1 MSLAVNKGPVGPADR
16 EWGKSGAPEGA
27 HDREQRCSGDGAQ
40 RSGTPAHDRQGPP
53 APPPTHD
60 RQGPPT
66 LPEAAA
72 RTNAF
77 SIGPVTMDSP
87 FVLAPL
93 AGVSDSPF
101 RRLAR
106 EQGASAVYTEMVSS
120 DGLVRGSQATL
131 EYCAFDPSERPIG
144 IQIFGS
150 DPKTMADAARV
161 LSDLP
166 PEQRP
171 DLIDINMGCPV
182 RKVVN
187 RCAGAA
193 LLQDVPRIA
202 AIVETMAAATTL
214 PVTAKVRLGWDGSS
228 QNFVD
233 VCRALESSGARAVAI
248 HARTR
253 AEKFEGHAH
262 WEMIAEAKRAVG
274 IPVIGNGD
282 VRDAESAVRM
292 LRETGC
298 DGVMLGRAAFGD
310 PWVFRRIRALVER
323 DEVLPP
329 PSAGERLEAGV
340 RHLAMLVESVG
351 SEHAARE
358 MRKHV
363 AWYIKGLPNSARVRE
378 QVNHTR
384 TAEAMS
390 ELLHAYLGELAAHGS
405 AFVQDL
411 AEPDE
416 ASRKSPDGALSKS
429 SGEASSASPPH
440 AAG

>member
-1 MSLAVNKGPVGPADR
+1 MSATEPLPPVVLLAEA
-16 EWGKSGAPEGA
+16 APE
-27 HDREQRCSGDGAQ
+27 
-40 RSGTPAHDRQGPP
+40 PLP
-53 APPPTHD
+53 APA
-60 RQGPPT
+60 G
-66 LPEAAA
+66 EA
-72 RTNAF
+72 RGF
-77 SIGPVTMDSP
+77 EIGGVHMDSP

-144 IQIFGS
+144 IQLFGS
-150 DPKTMADAARV
+150 DPATMADAARV

-166 PEQRP
+166 AAQRP

-202 AIVETMAAATTL
+202 AIVEAMSAATTL
-214 PVTAKVRLGWDGSS
+214 PVTAKIRLGWDGNSR
-228 QNFVD
+228 NV
-233 VCRALESSGARAVAI
+233 VEVARALEAAGASAVAI

-253 AEKFEGHAH
+253 AEKFEGLAH
-262 WEMIAEAKRAVG
+262 WDMIGEAKAAVG

-282 VRDAESAVRM
+282 VRNAEDAVRM
-292 LRETGC
+292 LRLTGC

-310 PWVFRRIRALVER
+310 PWVFRRIRGLIER
-323 DEVLPP
+323 GETLPP
-329 PSAGERLEAGV
+329 PSAAERLEAGV
-340 RHLAMLVESVG
+340 RHLGMLVGSVG
-351 SEHAARE
+351 EEHAARE

-363 AWYIKGLPNSARVRE
+363 AWYIKGLPHSARVRE
-378 QVNHTR
+378 QVNRTR
-384 TAEAMS
+384 TAT
-390 ELLHAYLGELAAHGS
+390 ELTALLRDYLGELASQGLEAFAPDPTAHP
-405 AFVQDL
+405 V
-411 AEPDE
+411 ETPR
-416 ASRKSPDGALSKS
+416 ASG
-429 SGEASSASPPH
+429 
-440 AAG
+440 

>member
-1 MSLAVNKGPVGPADR
+1 MSALELDPERAVRDAAGVAPAPGPA
-16 EWGKSGAPEGA
+16 SG
-27 HDREQRCSGDGAQ
+27 
-40 RSGTPAHDRQGPP
+40 RSPRPFA
-53 APPPTHD
+53 
-60 RQGPPT
+60 
-66 LPEAAA
+66 
-72 RTNAF
+72 
-77 SIGPVTMDSP
+77 IGNVVMDSP

-120 DGLVRGSQATL
+120 DGLVRGSEATL
-131 EYCAFDPSERPIG
+131 DYCAFDASERPIG

-150 DPKTMADAARV
+150 DPRTMADAARV

-166 PEQRP
+166 PERRP
-171 DLIDINMGCPV
+171 DLIDITMGCPV

-202 AIVETMAAATTL
+202 AIVETMAGATSL
-214 PVTAKVRLGWDGSS
+214 PVTAKVRLGWDGQSR
-228 QNFVD
+228 NVVD
-233 VCRALESSGARAVAI
+233 VCRALESAGARAVAI

-262 WEMIAEAKRAVG
+262 WEMIAEAKRAIG

-282 VRDAESAVRM
+282 VKDAASAVRM
-292 LRETGC
+292 LEETGC

-323 DEVLPP
+323 GEVLPP
-329 PSAGERLEAGV
+329 PTAEERLAAGV

-363 AWYIKGLPNSARVRE
+363 AWYIKGLPHSARVRE
-378 QVNHTR
+378 QVNRTR
-384 TAEAMS
+384 TAADMTA
-390 ELLHAYLGELAAHGS
+390 LLSAYLGELARAPGTAGS
-405 AFVQDL
+405 GTGEGLGGEGSEDTAV
-411 AEPDE
+411 A
-416 ASRKSPDGALSKS
+416 GATPL
-429 SGEASSASPPH
+429 EPH